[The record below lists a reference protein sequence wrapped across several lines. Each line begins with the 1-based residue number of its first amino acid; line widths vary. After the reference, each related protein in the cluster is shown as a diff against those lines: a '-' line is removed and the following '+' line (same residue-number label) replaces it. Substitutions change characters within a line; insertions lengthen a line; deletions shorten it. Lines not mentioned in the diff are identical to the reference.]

1 MKAYEG
7 QRLLKSEWEAFY
19 PAADLTYAE
28 KVPAMINEE
37 KVAVCQRCGT
47 KSQEQVPAG
56 FYYCPACISLGRIS
70 SNQQLYTFPLTQ
82 LSKRSVSC
90 QWTGSLSDAQKE
102 IADQLVSDQ
111 SQADTFLVWA
121 VTGAGKTEILYPL
134 IQTYLSQGK
143 RIAVTSPRVDVCN
156 ELHLRFTQSFQREK
170 ISLYHGSKRVDEG
183 NQWIV
188 CTIHQL
194 FRYHQTFDLI
204 ILDEVD
210 AFPYAN
216 NPFLEQA
223 IMRAKCPQGK
233 IVYLSATPSKELQRT
248 VARCYRLPARYH
260 RRPLPVPKVVL
271 NLSLKKKLSQSKLPK
286 PIIKELERLLV
297 KNDVLVFCPSIPLLE
312 VVAQQLLTNFPELT
326 LTTVFANDEER
337 LIKVENMRDSKYQVL
352 ITTTILERGVTFKG
366 VSVMILDAAHR
377 VFNKAALVQIAGRA
391 DRKGPFRD
399 AEVCFVTS
407 EWTRT
412 IKQAVKEI
420 KENNQLAM
428 KAGLLDEMQ

>member
-1 MKAYEG
+1 MKEYEG

-19 PAADLTYAE
+19 PMVNLTKA
-28 KVPAMINEE
+28 KKIPAMIKEDAIVICE
-37 KVAVCQRCGT
+37 RCGS

-56 FYYCPACISLGRIS
+56 FYYCPECISLGRITS
-70 SNQQLYTFPLTQ
+70 SQYLYTFPLTR

-90 QWTGSLSDAQKE
+90 QWKGNLSPAQKE
-102 IADQLVSDQ
+102 IADQLVLGQ
-111 SQADTFLVWA
+111 PQAETFLIWA

-134 IQTYLSQGK
+134 IQHCLSQGK

-156 ELHLRFTQSFQREK
+156 ELHLRFTQSFQQEK
-170 ISLYHGSKRVDEG
+170 ISLYHGSKRLDIG

-194 FRYHQTFDLI
+194 YRYYQTFDLI

-223 IMRAKCPQGK
+223 IVRAKQPHGT
-233 IVYLSATPSKELQRT
+233 IVYLSATPSKKLQRS
-248 VARCYRLPARYH
+248 VDRSYRLPARYH
-260 RRPLPVPKVVL
+260 RRPLPVPRVVL
-271 NLSLKKKLSQSKLPK
+271 NLSLKKKLRQNKLPSK
-286 PIIKELERLLV
+286 IIKEVVRLLEL
-297 KNDVLVFCPSIPLLE
+297 NNVLVFCPSIHLLE
-312 VVAQQLLTNFPELT
+312 VIAQQLLAKYPQLK

-337 LIKVENMRDSKYQVL
+337 LVKVENMRDSKYQVL
-352 ITTTILERGVTFKG
+352 ITTTILERGVTFEG
-366 VSVMILDAAHR
+366 VSVMILDASHR

-391 DRKGPFRD
+391 DRKGPFRK

-407 EWTRT
+407 EWTKI

-428 KAGLLDEMQ
+428 KAGLLDEM